1 MVLNTR
7 TGGVK
12 PPVFKKG
19 ENMKYLI
26 LRDTI
31 ADGNIVKAGDVVELS
46 QETGN
51 VLVQYNKAEIF
62 KEDSTKKTDRSVGLK
77 TSEKPKLKKRKGK

>member
-1 MVLNTR
+1 MVLNTK

-19 ENMKYLI
+19 EKMKYLI

-31 ADGNIVKAGDVVELS
+31 ANGVIVKAGEVVELA
-46 QETGN
+46 EDVGKI
-51 VLVQYNKAEIF
+51 LIQYNKAEIA
-62 KEDSTKKTDRSVGLK
+62 K
-77 TSEKPKLKKRKGK
+77 EKPKKKKAIDLLV

>member
-19 ENMKYLI
+19 EKMKYLI
-26 LRDTI
+26 LRDTV
-31 ADGNIVKAGDVVELS
+31 ADGKIVKAGDVVDLA
-46 QETGN
+46 QDVGN
-51 VLVQYNKAEIF
+51 ILIQYKKAEVA
-62 KEDSTKKTDRSVGLK
+62 KEAPKQEATNRSVGL
-77 TSEKPKLKKRKGK
+77 EKSKKEVKKRSK

>member
-19 ENMKYLI
+19 EKMKYLI
-26 LRDTI
+26 LRDTV
-31 ADGNIVKAGDVVELS
+31 ADGKNVKAGEVVELG
-46 QETGN
+46 EDVGN
-51 VLVQYNKAEIF
+51 ILIQYNKAEVA
-62 KEDSTKKTDRSVGLK
+62 KDKPKQESTNRSVGL
-77 TSEKPKLKKRKGK
+77 EKSKKELKKRSK